1 MTNFVS
7 IAFILAEILTFIQ
20 TNIRVSK
27 INGLLFE
34 YYKLCRQTQQVL
46 I

>member
-7 IAFILAEILTFIQ
+7 IAFKLAEILTFIQ
-20 TNIRVSK
+20 TNLTLSK

-34 YYKLCRQTQQVL
+34 YYKLYRQRQQV
-46 I
+46 II